1 MKKRTA
7 FWVALINVNVLFVVA
22 GILKIDSAI
31 FSPVLLAV
39 IGLTG
44 IYTGF
49 NVLDNLQRSKFFRPE
64 LKEALKDES
73 SEQQFG

>member
-7 FWVALINVNVLFVVA
+7 FWIALINVNILFIVS
-22 GILKIDSAI
+22 GLLKIDSAI
-31 FSPVLLAV
+31 FSPVLIAV

-49 NVLDNLQRSKFFRPE
+49 NVLDNFQRSKYFN
-64 LKEALKDES
+64 KDLQD
-73 SEQQFG
+73 EQ

>member
-7 FWVALINVNVLFVVA
+7 FWVALANVNILFVAA
-22 GILKIDSAI
+22 GLLHIESAI

-49 NVLDNLQRSKFFRPE
+49 NVLDNFQRSAHFVKE
-64 LKEALKDES
+64 LQEEK
-73 SEQQFG
+73 

>member
-7 FWVALINVNVLFVVA
+7 FWVALVNVNILFIVA
-22 GILKIDSAI
+22 GVLKMDANVL
-31 FSPVLLAV
+31 SPVLLAV

-49 NVLDNLQRSKFFRPE
+49 NVLDNLQRSKYFQE
-64 LKEALKDES
+64 KLQEGG
-73 SEQQFG
+73 Q

>member
-7 FWVALINVNVLFVVA
+7 FWVALANVNILFIIA
-22 GILKIDSAI
+22 GLLRIESAI

-49 NVLDNLQRSKFFRPE
+49 NVLDNLQRSRFFRPE
-64 LKEALKDES
+64 LKEEEK
-73 SEQQFG
+73 

>member
-7 FWVALINVNVLFVVA
+7 FWIALVNVNVLFIVA
-22 GILKIDSAI
+22 GALKMDAAVL
-31 FSPVLLAV
+31 SPVLLAV

-64 LKEALKDES
+64 LERMKNES